1 MNPPADDSFTETD
14 LDRLEALLDSEIF
27 QGEAMLL
34 DELQALLCAIISGP
48 SPASPDDWLP
58 VVFGEN
64 PAFENEP
71 QAAEIISLL
80 IRFYNDLAEK
90 LDTGEGWEIIL
101 YPEDDD
107 PDTLD
112 FATWADAYIYG
123 SQLTCNWYEA
133 VGDHADQ
140 LTEFLQPLFL
150 LNGMLKED
158 ALQRGEDWMSAAQE
172 QAAIEAA
179 KNDLPDLISA
189 IHDFWKA
196 KQTSDASIADELRR
210 KGILP
215 VSDLSS
221 MAADDACPCGSGRK
235 FRQCCGRPEKLH

>member
-1 MNPPADDSFTETD
+1 MTSPDNDTFTEAD

-48 SPASPDDWLP
+48 MPASPDDWLP
-58 VVFGEN
+58 IVFGEN
-64 PAFENEP
+64 PAFENES
-71 QAAEIISLL
+71 QAAEVIGLL

-101 YPEDDD
+101 YPVDDD
-107 PDTLD
+107 PDELD

-133 VGDHADQ
+133 VGDHAEQ
-140 LTEFLQPLFL
+140 LTELLQPLFL

-158 ALQRGEDWMSAAQE
+158 ALQRGEAWMPDAQE
-172 QAAIEAA
+172 QAAIESAR
-179 KNDLPDLISA
+179 NDLPDLVEA

-196 KQTSDASIADELRR
+196 KHASDASIAEELRR
-210 KGILP
+210 KGWTP
-215 VSDLSS
+215 TEFATVSS
-221 MAADDACPCGSGRK
+221 DDACPCGSGKK
-235 FRQCCGRPEKLH
+235 FRQCCGSPEKLH